1 MRFMVTVNATK
12 ESEAGGPPDAELL
25 AAMGNFNEELVR
37 AGVMLAGEGQQ
48 PSSKGARV
56 RFNSP
61 SSPRQADSSIGTTT
75 GVFAGDNR
83 FRSSNRYANVF
94 LRPSFHKTFGG
105 SDVNGASLIQAW
117 AA

>member
-1 MRFMVTVNATK
+1 VGLPTRNCLLRWAT
-12 ESEAGGPPDAELL
+12 S
-25 AAMGNFNEELVR
+25 NEELVR

-56 RFNSP
+56 RFNRP

-75 GVFAGDNR
+75 GVFASDNR